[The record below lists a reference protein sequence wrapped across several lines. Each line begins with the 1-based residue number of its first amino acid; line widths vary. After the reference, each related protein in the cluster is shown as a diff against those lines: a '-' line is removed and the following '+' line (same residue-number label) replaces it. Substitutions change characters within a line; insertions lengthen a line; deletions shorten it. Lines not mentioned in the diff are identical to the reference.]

1 MRIESEIKLDYKDV
15 LLRPKR
21 SELTSRKEV
30 DLMRT
35 FTFKNAGADGAG
47 NPNYGW
53 TGIPIV
59 AANMDTTGTF
69 ETAKVLAQHHM
80 LTCISKHNDVNRWAH
95 KLDGYGVYKTQESK
109 EANS

>member
-1 MRIESEIKLDYKDV
+1 MRIESEPKLDYKDV

-47 NPNYGW
+47 NPN
-53 TGIPIV
+53 
-59 AANMDTTGTF
+59 
-69 ETAKVLAQHHM
+69 
-80 LTCISKHNDVNRWAH
+80 
-95 KLDGYGVYKTQESK
+95 
-109 EANS
+109 

>member
-21 SELTSRKEV
+21 SELTSRNEV

-35 FTFKNAGADGAG
+35 FTFKHAGGDSAG
-47 NPNYGW
+47 HPNYGW
-53 TGIPIV
+53 TGVPIV

-69 ETAKVLAQHHM
+69 ETAKTLAVYHM
-80 LTCISKHNDVNRWAH
+80 LTCISKHND
-95 KLDGYGVYKTQESK
+95 
-109 EANS
+109 